1 MSKTAP
7 LPSPRRGTQSR
18 NSSAAEQGRGSS
30 VRSEPGPRKVELESE
45 PRSKCV
51 VSTACQAGPRSAS
64 RTDISSA
71 EGGMWGAP
79 GDRGLRSRLTRRDL
93 KGGGFD

>member
-7 LPSPRRGTQSR
+7 LPSPRRGTRSR

-30 VRSEPGPRKVELESE
+30 VWAAEGGAGVESE